1 MSRLEVDHLVKQYPL
16 KVGLAQQIAGRQPVV
31 HAVSDISFVVEP
43 GEVVGLVGESGCGKT
58 TLGKV
63 LVRIEAPSAGQVR
76 LDGKNVTQLSGGT
89 LRGFRKAVQMVF
101 QDPYDTLNPRRPILD
116 AVEQPLRYLGMEK
129 SAKAR
134 HELAMEALEQVE
146 LGAGGDYASRYPHQ
160 LSGGQRQRVAIARA
174 LVVQPKLIVA
184 DEPVSMLD
192 VSVRASILKLLARL
206 NRDRGISMM
215 LITHDL
221 ATAKFLCDRVLVM
234 YLGKIVEELPVTALP
249 GDARHP
255 YSKLLIASVPDL
267 HRPRQADA
275 PRLEGEV
282 PSAVSPPS
290 GCRFRTRC
298 PLAIPRC
305 ATEEPVLREV
315 GDKSHRAACHVI

>member
-1 MSRLEVDHLVKQYPL
+1 MSRLEIDHLVKRYAL
-16 KVGLAQQIAGRQPVV
+16 KVGLAQQIAGRQPSV
-31 HAVSDISFVVEP
+31 HAVSDVSFDIAP

-63 LVRIEAPSAGQVR
+63 LVRLEEPSGGQVR
-76 LDGKNVTQLSGGT
+76 LDGQDVTRLSGAS
-89 LRGFRKAVQMVF
+89 LRGFRKSIQMVF
-101 QDPYDTLNPRRPILD
+101 QDPYDTLNPRRPIID
-116 AVEQPLRYLGMEK
+116 AVEQPLRYLGLEK
-129 SAKAR
+129 SATAR
-134 HELAMEALEQVE
+134 RALAMAALEQVE
-146 LGAGGDYASRYPHQ
+146 LGASGDYADRYPHQ

-174 LVVQPKLIVA
+174 LVVQPKVIIA

-192 VSVRASILKLLARL
+192 VSVRASILKLLGRL
-206 NRDRGISMM
+206 NRDRGISML

-234 YLGKIVEELPVTALP
+234 YLGKIVEELPVAALP
-249 GDARHP
+249 GEARHP

-267 HRPRQADA
+267 HRARNADA

-282 PSAVSPPS
+282 PSAVAPPS

-298 PLAIPRC
+298 PVAIPRC
-305 ATEEPVLREV
+305 AAEEPLLREL
-315 GDKSHRAACHVI
+315 GPKSHRAACHLI